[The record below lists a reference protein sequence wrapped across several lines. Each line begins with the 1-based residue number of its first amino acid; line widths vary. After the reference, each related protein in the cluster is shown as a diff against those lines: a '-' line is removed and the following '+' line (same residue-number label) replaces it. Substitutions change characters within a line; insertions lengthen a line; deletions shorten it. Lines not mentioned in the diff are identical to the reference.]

1 LSVFGVEE
9 SDRMRAA
16 LDIKRINISGL
27 GAWLIPVVL
36 FWLALAFEIPYS
48 FTRYFHRYDLIVFLG
63 VAVLYNLL
71 FRLKGNQSIL
81 AAFGLTMLLLALTL
95 SYLWTSGF
103 SDNFVIGGLLPYKD
117 AKNYYLG
124 ANLLLNGLPIR
135 IAGQALGRPLFP
147 GFLSSLLL
155 LTGQNLK
162 IALAVLAQLAGIG
175 LYLSARQIRHA
186 MGALAGT
193 LYITFMYFYFQNIA
207 GYAMS
212 ESLGF
217 IGGCFGFALIWHAAQ
232 RRKWF
237 DLLLGLG
244 VLLVAVSA
252 RAGAFFIFPLLALWA
267 GWMFRGAKRFSLLPV
282 IVILVVLVAGYF
294 IVNTVY
300 PRLVGVP
307 EDSSFN
313 NFAYTIYGQVRG
325 GAGWHSAIDEL
336 GTRNSSRVYQ
346 AAWDA
351 FLATPSDF
359 FKGVAKAYADF
370 FLPGGGSIFVFGTK
384 DHLYELDLVLWGLT
398 TIILLRGLYW
408 LIFKLRSDTSTM
420 LLAGF
425 VGIFLSIP
433 FLPPID
439 GGMRF
444 YASSMPFFF
453 VLLAVGASRFTDL
466 EREPATVTKEL
477 SYLRFVSV
485 TLLAL
490 TVLLPPVTLRASTK
504 PTLTEP
510 ACSPEQRPFII
521 NVNPGSY
528 IDLGMDENS
537 SCGFAPKICYLD
549 FLKHNTEMYID
560 DFYQTLDTL
569 ASSSQSDMRIIPT
582 INLLDGYFQ
591 YFVAP
596 DSRTLTELSGG
607 LLSGC
612 ATRIQTEN
620 QRIFVIESISAYDK

>member
-1 LSVFGVEE
+1 
-9 SDRMRAA
+9 MRAA
-16 LDIKRINISGL
+16 LDSKRMNISGV
-27 GAWLIPVVL
+27 GAWLVPVVL
-36 FWLALAFEIPYS
+36 FWLVLVFEIPYS
-48 FTRYFHRYDLIVFLG
+48 FTRYFHRYDLVVFLS
-63 VAVLYNLL
+63 VAVLYYLS
-71 FRLKGNQSIL
+71 FRLRGNQSVL
-81 AAFGLTMLLLALTL
+81 AAFGLTMLLFALTL

-162 IALAVLAQLAGIG
+162 VVLAILVQLAGIG
-175 LYLSARQIRHA
+175 LYLSARQIRYA
-186 MGALAGT
+186 MGALAGM

-217 IGGCFGFALIWHAAQ
+217 IGGCFGFALIWHAA
-232 RRKWF
+232 RNRKWL

-244 VLLVAVSA
+244 VLMVAVSA

-267 GWMFRGAKRFSLLPV
+267 GWMFRGAKRFSLLAFSLLFAM
-282 IVILVVLVAGYF
+282 LVGGYF
-294 IVNTVY
+294 FINTVY

-307 EDSSFN
+307 QGSSFS
-313 NFAYTIYGQVRG
+313 NFAYTLYGQVRG

-336 GTRNSSRVYQ
+336 GTRDPSRVYR
-346 AAWDA
+346 AAWAA

-359 FKGVAKAYADF
+359 FKGVAEAYTDF
-370 FLPGGGSIFVFGTK
+370 FLPGSGSIFVFGTK

-398 TIILLRGLYW
+398 IVILLLGLYR
-408 LIFKLRSDTSTM
+408 LVFKLCSAVSTM

-425 VGIFLSIP
+425 IGIFLSIP

-444 YASSMPFFF
+444 YASTMPFFF
-453 VLLAVGASRFTDL
+453 VLLAVGVSRFPD
-466 EREPATVTKEL
+466 RDVEPAPVIDEL
-477 SYLRFVSV
+477 FSLRFGSVS
-485 TLLAL
+485 LLVL
-490 TVLLPPVTLRASTK
+490 TVLLPPVTLRASTR
-504 PTLTEP
+504 PALTEP
-510 ACSPEQRPFII
+510 VCSPQQRPFII
-521 NVNPGSY
+521 DVKPGSY
-528 IDLGMDENS
+528 IDLVKGENTF
-537 SCGFAPKICYLD
+537 CGLAPRICFED
-549 FLKHNTEMYID
+549 FLNHNTEMYID
-560 DFYQTLDTL
+560 DFYQELDAL
-569 ASSSQSDMRIIPT
+569 AASSQTDMRVIPT

-591 YFVAP
+591 YFVIS
-596 DSRTLTELSGG
+596 DSQVLGSSSQA

-620 QRIFVIESISAYDK
+620 QRIFLVESISPSDK